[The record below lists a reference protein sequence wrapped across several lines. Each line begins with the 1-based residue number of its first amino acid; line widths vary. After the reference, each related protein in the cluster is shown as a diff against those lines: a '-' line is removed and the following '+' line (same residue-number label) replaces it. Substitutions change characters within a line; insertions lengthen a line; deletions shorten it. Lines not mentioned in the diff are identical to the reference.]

1 MASDSTGK
9 GSGPA
14 LRGDGVP
21 PSDVE
26 AERSVLGAM
35 MLSAEAANVAREML
49 IRDDFYRPAHSSI
62 FAAMSELFLAGEPTD
77 PITIC
82 DQLTK
87 MGLLDQ
93 VGGRAAVHGL
103 VDNVPSAANISH
115 YAEIVVRTST
125 QRALIHASQEI
136 AALGNAPSDN
146 IDLVLGT
153 ATEVLFNVV
162 HRRMQGR
169 FAPLKDLVSDA
180 YEYFENAFGQGL
192 AGLRTGFPGL
202 DETIGGL
209 RTGELVVLAAR
220 PSVGKTALAL
230 NIAESVA
237 EQGRPVAVFSLEM
250 SGRQLAQRMM
260 CSRAEVDLR
269 QVLKGVAR
277 DEDWSQ
283 LMNASNELS
292 DLPIHVDDSS
302 SVGIGD
308 LRTKVRRLFS
318 MAQPGLVIVD
328 YMQLMAPT
336 KRLDNRQQEIAEIS
350 RGLKLMAKE
359 LDSPVLALSQ
369 LNRAVETRTGTNK
382 RPMLSDLR
390 ESGAIEQDAD
400 VVMFLHRDR
409 GEDDEM
415 SQGSSYETEVIVA
428 KNRNGAIGDV
438 TLTFVPEYT
447 KFK

>member
-1 MASDSTGK
+1 MATDATAASKVPSAMTD
-9 GSGPA
+9 
-14 LRGDGVP
+14 RVP

-26 AERSVLGAM
+26 AERSVLGSM
-35 MLSAEAANVAREML
+35 MLSSEAANVAREIL
-49 IRDDFYRPAHSSI
+49 VRDDFYRPAHASI
-62 FAAMSELFLAGEPTD
+62 FEAMSELFLAGEPID

-87 MGLLDQ
+87 MGLLEQ

-103 VDNVPSAANISH
+103 IDNVPSAANISH
-115 YAEIVVRTST
+115 YTEIVARTST
-125 QRALIHASQEI
+125 QRALIRVAQEI
-136 AALGNAPSDN
+136 IAIGNAPTDD
-146 IDLVLGT
+146 IDMVLGT
-153 ATEVLFNVV
+153 ASEILFQVV
-162 HRRMQGR
+162 HRRLQGR
-169 FAPLKDLVSDA
+169 FTAMKDLVGDA
-180 YEYFENAFGQGL
+180 YAYFEGAFGKGL

-209 RTGELVVLAAR
+209 RAGELIVLAAR
-220 PSVGKTALAL
+220 PSIGKTALAL
-230 NIAESVA
+230 NIAEAVA

-260 CSRAEVDLR
+260 CARAEVDLR
-269 QVLKGVAR
+269 QVLKGVAL
-277 DEDWSQ
+277 DEDWNA
-283 LMNASNELS
+283 LMNASNDLSEL
-292 DLPIHVDDSS
+292 DIHVDDTSG
-302 SVGIGD
+302 VGIGD

-318 MAQPGLVIVD
+318 MSQPGLVIVD
-328 YMQLMAPT
+328 YLQLMAPT

-369 LNRAVETRTGTNK
+369 LNRAVETRTGSK

-390 ESGAIEQDAD
+390 ESGAIEQDSD

-409 GEDDEM
+409 SDMDDDAPPNA
-415 SQGSSYETEVIVA
+415 SWETEVIVA

-438 TLTFVPEYT
+438 SLTFIPEYT